1 MSEQR
6 KDEDL
11 QQADPRRIG
20 KNRTSKE
27 QDEAERVHEDL
38 AARKDQRKTGDP
50 AKPHEQNFI

>member
-1 MSEQR
+1 MGEQSR
-6 KDEDL
+6 DEDL